1 MGTKPPNPVCGG
13 LFCRGFPALLVVDGC
28 RREVAF
34 LGPPLPARGA
44 LVNRIPNVELAI
56 AAHYETGEYEIPS

>member
-1 MGTKPPNPVCGG
+1 LQG
-13 LFCRGFPALLVVDGC
+13 LPALLVVDGC

-44 LVNRIPNVELAI
+44 LVNRIPNLELAM
-56 AAHYETGEYEIPS
+56 AEYRDTGDDEVPS